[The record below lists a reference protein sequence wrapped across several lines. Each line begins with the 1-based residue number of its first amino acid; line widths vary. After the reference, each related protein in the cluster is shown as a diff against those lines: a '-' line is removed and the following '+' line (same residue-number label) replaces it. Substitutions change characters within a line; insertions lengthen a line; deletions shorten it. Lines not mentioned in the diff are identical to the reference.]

1 MMFIERYINKEVL
14 YSLSN
19 NPVTCILGPR
29 QSGKTTFVKHIIK
42 DIKKKVTYLDLEL
55 HADRQ
60 KMKDPELFLGHRT
73 NECVI
78 IDEVQRIPD
87 IFPQLRGLV
96 DQKRIPARF
105 LITGSADP
113 AVIRFTSESLAGR
126 ISYIKL
132 YPFNLI
138 EVQKKNNLIK
148 HWIRGGFPPSYLA
161 KNDDLSIKWLE
172 SFISTYIER
181 DLRILGLDVQ
191 PALMRRLWK
200 MISDYHGQMLELTSI
215 SNSLDI
221 SLPTLKKYIDFLEGA
236 FIINRL
242 YPYYVNIGKRL
253 IKTPKIYIRDNGIL
267 HRLIG
272 IDEYDQLQSYPKI
285 GQSWEGYVIE
295 QIKQIIDG
303 IFNLSIYYYR
313 THDGSEI
320 DLVIVRGI
328 KPVSCVEIKYSSAPS
343 LSKGNSITIKD
354 LKTEKNFIII
364 PETDEEYLIRK
375 DVMVCNLETFLKNH
389 LPNM

>member
-1 MMFIERYINKEVL
+1 MFIERYIKKEVL
-14 YSLSN
+14 YSLRN

-29 QSGKTTFVKHIIK
+29 QSGKTTFVKNIIK

-55 HADRQ
+55 DADRQ
-60 KMKDPELFLGHRT
+60 KMKDPELFLGHRE
-73 NECVI
+73 NECVV

-96 DQKRIPARF
+96 DRKRIPARF

-113 AVIRFTSESLAGR
+113 SLIKFTSESLAGR

-132 YPFNLI
+132 LPFNLI
-138 EVQKKNNLIK
+138 EVPKENNLIK
-148 HWIRGGFPPSYLA
+148 HWIRGGFPLSFLA
-161 KNDDLSIKWLE
+161 KSDDLSIKWLE

-191 PALMRRLWK
+191 SALMRRLWK
-200 MISDYHGQMLELTSI
+200 MISNYHGQMLEMTSI

-221 SLPTLKKYIDFLEGA
+221 SFQTLRKYIDFLEGA

-253 IKTPKIYIRDNGIL
+253 IKTPKIFIRDSGIL
-267 HRLIG
+267 HRLIS
-272 IDEYDQLQSYPKI
+272 INNYDELQTYPKI

-295 QIKQIIDG
+295 QIKQIIDE
-303 IFNLSIYYYR
+303 IFNLSMYYYR

-320 DLVIVRGI
+320 DLVIVKGI
-328 KPVSCVEIKYSSAPS
+328 KPVSCIEIKYSSAPS
-343 LSKGNSITIKD
+343 LSKGNSIAIKD
-354 LKTEKNFIII
+354 LETDNNFIII
-364 PETDEEYLIRK
+364 PECDEEYPIRK
-375 DVMVCNLETFLKNH
+375 DIKVCNLETFLEKY
-389 LPNM
+389 LPKM

>member
-1 MMFIERYINKEVL
+1 MFIERYIKKEVL
-14 YSLSN
+14 YSLRN

-29 QSGKTTFVKHIIK
+29 QSGKTTFVKNIIK

-55 HADRQ
+55 DADRQ
-60 KMKDPELFLGHRT
+60 KMKDPELFLGHRE
-73 NECVI
+73 NECVV

-96 DQKRIPARF
+96 DRKRIPARF

-113 AVIRFTSESLAGR
+113 SLIKFTSESLAGR

-132 YPFNLI
+132 LPFNLI
-138 EVQKKNNLIK
+138 EVPKENNLIK
-148 HWIRGGFPPSYLA
+148 HWIRGGFPLSFLA
-161 KNDDLSIKWLE
+161 KSDDLSIKWLE

-191 PALMRRLWK
+191 SALMRRLWK
-200 MISDYHGQMLELTSI
+200 MISNYHGQMLEMTSI

-221 SLPTLKKYIDFLEGA
+221 SFQTLRKYIDFLEGA

-253 IKTPKIYIRDNGIL
+253 IKTPKIFIRDSGIL
-267 HRLIG
+267 HRLIS
-272 IDEYDQLQSYPKI
+272 INNYDELQTYPKI

-295 QIKQIIDG
+295 QIKQIIDE
-303 IFNLSIYYYR
+303 IFNLSMYYYR

-320 DLVIVRGI
+320 DLVIVKGI
-328 KPVSCVEIKYSSAPS
+328 KPVSCIEIKYSSAPS
-343 LSKGNSITIKD
+343 LSKGNSIAIKD
-354 LKTEKNFIII
+354 LETDNNFIII
-364 PETDEEYLIRK
+364 PECDEEYPIRK
-375 DVMVCNLETFLKNH
+375 DIMVCNLETFLEKY
-389 LPNM
+389 LPKM